1 MKPSCRELPLNSGR
15 VCMAAAGLGFGCFVT
30 PLHPQRS
37 MGTVSPSFQ
46 APFNVLAKG
55 ECD

>member
-1 MKPSCRELPLNSGR
+1 MKPSCRELPLNSVR
-15 VCMAAAGLGFGCFVT
+15 VCMAAAGLGFSCFVT